1 MKYYKG
7 KFKPKNPEKYVGD
20 ANNIVYRSSWE
31 LKFMIYCDTNP
42 NVLQYASEE
51 IFIPYVSPVD
61 NKVHRYFPDFL
72 MKVKKADGNISKILV
87 EVKPKSQTKPPVPGK
102 RKTKKFLNEVK
113 TWMINESKWKQAEE
127 FCKDHNMEFMIIT
140 EDHLFKY
147 K

>member
-20 ANNIVYRSSWE
+20 TSNIVYRSSWE

-72 MKVKKADGNISKILV
+72 MKVKKADGSISKILV

-102 RKTKKFLNEVK
+102 RKTKKL
-113 TWMINESKWKQAEE
+113 
-127 FCKDHNMEFMIIT
+127 
-140 EDHLFKY
+140 
-147 K
+147 